1 VNESS
6 GVARKLREQIHDF
19 SGRLSPRFSLP
30 MRRFVEEML
39 YGIQASQSVRL
50 SEVGRSLEEA
60 IPLGK
65 TETRLSRNLAWEG
78 LEEAVERGV
87 SRLGA
92 RRVHGETLLIFD
104 TSDVQK
110 PYAKKMEY
118 LETVRDGSTGE
129 LGEGYW
135 LYTVAA
141 CERGKER
148 VMPLY
153 QALASAAAPD
163 FSSDNDQ
170 ILRAVDT
177 VREAVGDR
185 GVWVLDRGGD
195 RGELF
200 QAFLERSMRWIVRL
214 RGDRHLFF
222 RGKHR
227 PARKAPVGC
236 AFPYTETIV
245 REDHGKEKVYTL
257 SDGFRRVRLPRHSE
271 DLFLVMVQ
279 GFGEEP
285 LLLLT
290 NLPMRRN
297 REMLW
302 AVVES
307 YLTRWKVEEMI
318 RFLKQSY
325 HLEDIRVLTYRRLR
339 NLVALVLAASFF
351 AVVHLGERLQVA
363 VLARRVLK
371 AAKRIYGVPAF
382 HCYALADGIA
392 AILRRTGQGPLC
404 QFLRRK
410 PPPVTLQ
417 TALEGL

>member
-1 VNESS
+1 
-6 GVARKLREQIHDF
+6 
-19 SGRLSPRFSLP
+19 
-30 MRRFVEEML
+30 MRRFVEQML
-39 YGIQASQSVRL
+39 YGIQAMQSVRL
-50 SEVGRSLEEA
+50 SEVGRSLEEG

-65 TETRLSRNLAWEG
+65 TETRLSRNLGWEG
-78 LEEAVERGV
+78 LEAALERGV

-92 RRVHGETLLIFD
+92 RRVHRESLLIFD
-104 TSDVQK
+104 VSDVQK

-135 LYTVAA
+135 LYTVAG
-141 CERGKER
+141 CEGGKDR

-163 FSSDNDQ
+163 FSSENDQ

-177 VREAVGDR
+177 VRESVGDR

-195 RGELF
+195 RRELF
-200 QAFLERSMRWIVRL
+200 DAFFARSLRWIVRL

-222 RGKHR
+222 RGKLR
-227 PARKAPVGC
+227 AAWEAPVGC
-236 AFPYTETIV
+236 SFPYAETIV
-245 REDHGKEKVYTL
+245 REVHGKEKVYRLTV
-257 SDGFRRVRLPRHSE
+257 GFRSVRLPGCSE
-271 DLFLVMVQ
+271 ELFLVMVQ
-279 GFGEEP
+279 GFGVDP
-285 LLLLT
+285 MLLLT
-290 NLPMRRN
+290 NLRMRRN
-297 REMLW
+297 RDVLW
-302 AVVES
+302 GVVES

-325 HLEDIRVLTYRRLR
+325 RLEDIRVLSYRRLR

-392 AILRRTGQGPLC
+392 AILKRAGQGPLSR
-404 QFLRRK
+404 LPRSPS
-410 PPPVTLQ
+410 PPSPLQ
-417 TALEGL
+417 MALQGL